1 LKQLSAGR
9 LFGKRFNLLMEEGM
23 ALLEDMVKMEGAGPM
38 VLGIG
43 ALMLAP
49 ALLPAV
55 GRVLRP
61 VVKGVIKTGITMYD
75 ETYASVREAT
85 GDLIEEARAE
95 LQHEGRAHNGQSRSG
110 MAGEPHRGH
119 A

>member
-1 LKQLSAGR
+1 
-9 LFGKRFNLLMEEGM
+9 M
-23 ALLEDMVKMEGAGPM
+23 ALLEDVVKLEGAGPV

-49 ALLPAV
+49 SLLPAV

-61 VVKGVIKTGITMYD
+61 VVKGVIKTGMTIYD

-85 GDLIEEARAE
+85 TDLIEEARAE
-95 LQHEGRAHNGQSRSG
+95 LRHEAQAHDGQARGG
-110 MAGEPHRGH
+110 MAPENQRGH
-119 A
+119 AHA

>member
-1 LKQLSAGR
+1 
-9 LFGKRFNLLMEEGM
+9 M
-23 ALLEDMVKMEGAGPM
+23 ALLEDMAKMEGAGPL
-38 VLGIG
+38 VLGVG

-49 ALLPAV
+49 ALLPAI

-61 VVKGVIKTGITMYD
+61 VVKGVIKTGITIYD

-95 LQHEGRAHNGQSRSG
+95 LAHEAQSHNGQSRSG
-110 MAGEPHRGH
+110 MAAEPHRGH